1 MPKIVKTLFISV
13 VSLVVLVAVGLA
25 AVVMLVNP
33 NDFKPQIIELVEK
46 QTGRQLSIEQPLELT
61 VFPNIGI
68 STGDV
73 RLSNAKGFAEAN
85 FAQFDQLVLRVKL
98 MPLLNQQLEADTV
111 VLRGMRLNLERRA
124 NGQTNW
130 DDLVAKSSG
139 EAPAKSSD
147 VAVVPAA
154 LVIEGVDIDD
164 AQITWVDQLA
174 GEQITITKMS
184 LQSSG
189 IKAGQSTDVSASL
202 QLQSTLHKL
211 TADISLSGQI
221 KAAADPSKLMISPL
235 SLKARATG
243 DALPKSGLSV
253 DLKTNL
259 AVDLPNQSVRLEKL
273 QGDVL
278 GMQISADLS
287 ATSKDALQVKSGLT
301 LSTDS
306 LRDVLETLGI
316 TLKIADA
323 NVMGPFRLTAEAQQF
338 GQTISLD
345 KLELNLD
352 DLRVKGGA
360 QLVQGKVP
368 SVSANI
374 SMNALNVDRYMP
386 PVSDKP
392 SAKQAADSANPLGAL
407 FAANVD
413 AQLQISELVAQ
424 KVKMTDV
431 LVEAK
436 SKDKQLRVYPMK
448 AKLYGGDFSGDIK
461 IDARK
466 KEPFIQAKKVLRNV
480 QLGPMLNDRMAFDK
494 LVGLGDIEA
503 DMSVRGLDEAA
514 IRNSLNGTAS
524 FNFRDG
530 AVKGVNIAKL
540 IRQAGALLGVQSS
553 GEVSDQNQ
561 TDFTSLSGSI
571 KAVNGVVSN
580 SDLSAMS
587 PLLRVSGKGSVNLP
601 KDTVDYR
608 LAVELVSSLQ
618 GQGGQAADQLSGIPV
633 PVRIVG
639 PLQKPQFKPELD
651 SVLKSKAEQE
661 LKKKAKEKLD
671 EKLKGVLG
679 DQLKGLF
686 GR

>member
-1 MPKIVKTLFISV
+1 MPKSIKTLFIAII
-13 VSLVVLVAVGLA
+13 SLVILIGVGLT

-33 NDFKPQIIELVEK
+33 NDFKPQIVELVEK
-46 QTGRQLSIEQPLELT
+46 QTGRQLTIDQPLELT
-61 VFPNIGI
+61 LFPSIGL

-73 RLSNAKGFAEAN
+73 RLSNATGFSEKN

-98 MPLLNQQLEADTV
+98 MPLLKQQLEADTV
-111 VLRGMRLNLERRA
+111 VLRGMRLNLERKA
-124 NGQTNW
+124 NGHTNW
-130 DDLVAKSSG
+130 NDLVTKSSG
-139 EAPAKSSD
+139 ETPAKPSD
-147 VAVVPAA
+147 AAVVPAA

-164 AQITWVDQLA
+164 AQITWIDQLT
-174 GEQITITKMS
+174 GERLTITKMS

-189 IKAGQSTDVSASL
+189 IKAGQSTDVSASMK
-202 QLQSTLHKL
+202 LQSALHRL
-211 TADISLSGQI
+211 TAEVSLSGQI
-221 KAAADPSKLMISPL
+221 KAAADPSKLVISPL
-235 SLKARATG
+235 SLVANAMG
-243 DALPKSGLSV
+243 EGLPEKGLSV
-253 DLKTNL
+253 DVKTNL
-259 AVDLPNQSVRLEKL
+259 AVDLPNQTARLEKL
-273 QGDVL
+273 EGNLL
-278 GMQISADLS
+278 GMAVTADLS
-287 ATSKDALQVKSGLT
+287 ATAKDELQVKGGLT
-301 LSTDS
+301 LSAGS
-306 LRDVLETLGI
+306 LRSILSGLGVSLETADSSVLG
-316 TLKIADA
+316 A
-323 NVMGPFRLTAEAQQF
+323 FSLTAEAQQF

-345 KLELNLD
+345 KLALNLD
-352 DLRVKGGA
+352 DLRVNGSVK
-360 QLVQGKVP
+360 LIQGKVP
-368 SVSANI
+368 SVSAKV

-386 PVSDKP
+386 PASDKP
-392 SAKQAADSANPLGAL
+392 SAKQTADSANPLSAL
-407 FAANVD
+407 FVANVD
-413 AQLQISELVAQ
+413 EQLKITELIAQ
-424 KVKMTDV
+424 KVKMTDF

-436 SKDKQLRVYPMK
+436 IKDKQLRVFTMK

-461 IDARK
+461 IDSRK

-480 QLGPMLNDRMAFDK
+480 QLGPMLNDRMNFDK

-540 IRQAGALLGVQSS
+540 TRQAGALLGVQSS

-671 EKLKGVLG
+671 EKLQGVLG

>member
-1 MPKIVKTLFISV
+1 MPKIVKTLLITV
-13 VSLVVLVAVGLA
+13 VSLVALVAVGLA

-46 QTGRQLSIEQPLELT
+46 QTGRLLSIEQPLELT
-61 VFPNIGI
+61 VFPSIGL

-73 RLSNAKGFAEAN
+73 RLSNAKGFAETN

-98 MPLLNQQLEADTV
+98 MPLLKQQLEADTV
-111 VLRGMRLNLERRA
+111 VLRGMRLNLERKA

-147 VAVVPAA
+147 AAVVPAA

-164 AQITWVDQLA
+164 AQITWVDQMA
-174 GEQITITKMS
+174 GERLTITQMS

-202 QLQSTLHKL
+202 QLQSALYKL
-211 TADISLSGQI
+211 TANVSLGGQI
-221 KAAADPSKLMISPL
+221 KAAADPSKLVVSPL
-235 SLKARATG
+235 TLKASAKG
-243 DALPKSGLSV
+243 DALPRQGLSV

-273 QGDVL
+273 QGDAL
-278 GMQISADLS
+278 GMQIAADLS
-287 ATSKDALQVKSGLT
+287 ATSKEAIQVKGGLT

-306 LRDVLETLGI
+306 LRGVLEALGI
-316 TLKIADA
+316 TLQTADA
-323 NVMGPFRLTAEAQQF
+323 TVMGPFRLTAEAQQF

-345 KLELNLD
+345 KLDLSLD
-352 DLRVKGGA
+352 DLRVNGSA

-368 SVSANI
+368 SVSAKV
-374 SMNALNVDRYMP
+374 SMNALNVDLYMP
-386 PVSDKP
+386 SASDKP
-392 SAKQAADSANPLGAL
+392 SAKQTADSANPLGAL
-407 FAANVD
+407 FMANVD
-413 AQLQISELVAQ
+413 AELKISELIAQ

-480 QLGPMLNDRMAFDK
+480 QLGPMLNDRMNFDK

-540 IRQAGALLGVQSS
+540 IRQAGALLGVKSA

-571 KAVNGVVSN
+571 KAINGVVSN

-587 PLLRVSGKGSVNLP
+587 PLLRVSGKGSVKLP

>member
-1 MPKIVKTLFISV
+1 MPKSIKTLFIAII
-13 VSLVVLVAVGLA
+13 SLVILIGVGLT

-33 NDFKPQIIELVEK
+33 NDFKPQIVELVEK
-46 QTGRQLSIEQPLELT
+46 QTGRQLTIDQPLELT
-61 VFPNIGI
+61 LFPSIGL

-73 RLSNAKGFAEAN
+73 RLSNATGFSEKN

-98 MPLLNQQLEADTV
+98 MPLLKQQLEADTV
-111 VLRGMRLNLERRA
+111 VLRGMRLNLERKA
-124 NGQTNW
+124 NGHTNW
-130 DDLVAKSSG
+130 NDLVTKSSG
-139 EAPAKSSD
+139 ETPAKPSD
-147 VAVVPAA
+147 AAVVSAA

-164 AQITWVDQLA
+164 AQITWIDQLT
-174 GEQITITKMS
+174 GERLTITKMS

-189 IKAGQSTDVSASL
+189 IKAGQSTDVSASMK
-202 QLQSTLHKL
+202 LQSALHRL
-211 TADISLSGQI
+211 TAEVSLSGQI
-221 KAAADPSKLMISPL
+221 KAAADPSKLVISPL
-235 SLKARATG
+235 SLVANAMG
-243 DALPKSGLSV
+243 EGLPEKGLSV
-253 DLKTNL
+253 DVKTNL
-259 AVDLPNQSVRLEKL
+259 AVDLPNQTARLEKL
-273 QGDVL
+273 EGNLL
-278 GMQISADLS
+278 GMAVTADLS
-287 ATSKDALQVKSGLT
+287 ATAKDELQVKGGLT
-301 LSTDS
+301 LSAGS
-306 LRDVLETLGI
+306 LRSILSGLGVSLETADSSVLG
-316 TLKIADA
+316 A
-323 NVMGPFRLTAEAQQF
+323 FSLTAEAQQF

-345 KLELNLD
+345 KLALNLD
-352 DLRVKGGA
+352 DLRVNGSAK
-360 QLVQGKVP
+360 LIQGKVP
-368 SVSANI
+368 SVSAKV
-374 SMNALNVDRYMP
+374 SMNALNVDRYLP
-386 PVSDKP
+386 PASDKP
-392 SAKQAADSANPLGAL
+392 SAKQTADSANPLSAL
-407 FAANVD
+407 FVANVD
-413 AQLQISELVAQ
+413 AQLKITELIAQ
-424 KVKMTDV
+424 KVKMTDF

-436 SKDKQLRVYPMK
+436 SKDKQLRVFTMK

-461 IDARK
+461 IDSRK

-480 QLGPMLNDRMAFDK
+480 QLGPMLNDRMNFDK

-540 IRQAGALLGVQSS
+540 TRQAGALLGVQSS

-671 EKLKGVLG
+671 EKLQGVLG

>member
-1 MPKIVKTLFISV
+1 MPKVVKTLLVAV
-13 VSLVVLVAVGLA
+13 VSLVILVAVGLA
-25 AVVMLVNP
+25 AVIMLLNP
-33 NDFKPQIIELVEK
+33 NDFKLQIIELVEK

-61 VFPNIGI
+61 VFPSIGL

-73 RLSNAKGFAEAN
+73 RLSNAKGFAETN

-98 MPLLNQQLEADTV
+98 MPLLKQQLEADTV
-111 VLRGMRLNLERRA
+111 VLRGMRLNLERKA

-130 DDLVAKSSG
+130 DDLVTKSSVD
-139 EAPAKSSD
+139 APAKSSD
-147 VAVVPAA
+147 AAVVPAA

-164 AQITWVDQLA
+164 AQITWVDQMA
-174 GEQITITKMS
+174 GERLTITKMS

-202 QLQSTLHKL
+202 QLQSALHKVI
-211 TADISLSGQI
+211 ADLSLSGQI

-235 SLKARATG
+235 MLKTSAKG

-253 DLKTNL
+253 DLKMNL
-259 AVDLPNQSVRLEKL
+259 AVDIPNQSMRLEKL

-278 GMQISADLS
+278 GMQVAADLS
-287 ATSKDALQVKSGLT
+287 ATSKEALQVKGGLT

-306 LRDVLETLGI
+306 LRGVLETLGI
-316 TLKIADA
+316 TLQTADA
-323 NVMGPFRLTAEAQQF
+323 TVMGPFRLTAEAQQF

-345 KLELNLD
+345 KLDLSLD
-352 DLRVKGGA
+352 DLRVNGSA

-368 SVSANI
+368 SVSAKV

-386 PVSDKP
+386 PASDKL
-392 SAKQAADSANPLGAL
+392 SAKQTADSANPLGAL
-407 FAANVD
+407 FVANVD
-413 AQLQISELVAQ
+413 AQLKISELIAQ

-480 QLGPMLNDRMAFDK
+480 QLGPMLNDRMNFDK

-530 AVKGVNIAKL
+530 AVKDVNIAKL

-561 TDFTSLSGSI
+561 TDFTSLSASI

-587 PLLRVSGKGSVNLP
+587 PLLRLSGKGSVNLP

-618 GQGGQAADQLSGIPV
+618 GQGGQAADQLSGIPACADCRSIAEATIQTRARFSAQV
-633 PVRIVG
+633 ESG
-639 PLQKPQFKPELD
+639 A
-651 SVLKSKAEQE
+651 KAE
-661 LKKKAKEKLD
+661 KESQR
-671 EKLKGVLG
+671 EA
-679 DQLKGLF
+679 
-686 GR
+686 R

>member
-1 MPKIVKTLFISV
+1 
-13 VSLVVLVAVGLA
+13 VLGA
-25 AVVMLVNP
+25 
-33 NDFKPQIIELVEK
+33 F
-46 QTGRQLSIEQPLELT
+46 
-61 VFPNIGI
+61 
-68 STGDV
+68 
-73 RLSNAKGFAEAN
+73 
-85 FAQFDQLVLRVKL
+85 
-98 MPLLNQQLEADTV
+98 
-111 VLRGMRLNLERRA
+111 
-124 NGQTNW
+124 
-130 DDLVAKSSG
+130 
-139 EAPAKSSD
+139 
-147 VAVVPAA
+147 
-154 LVIEGVDIDD
+154 
-164 AQITWVDQLA
+164 
-174 GEQITITKMS
+174 
-184 LQSSG
+184 
-189 IKAGQSTDVSASL
+189 
-202 QLQSTLHKL
+202 
-211 TADISLSGQI
+211 
-221 KAAADPSKLMISPL
+221 
-235 SLKARATG
+235 SLK
-243 DALPKSGLSV
+243 
-253 DLKTNL
+253 
-259 AVDLPNQSVRLEKL
+259 
-273 QGDVL
+273 
-278 GMQISADLS
+278 
-287 ATSKDALQVKSGLT
+287 
-301 LSTDS
+301 
-306 LRDVLETLGI
+306 
-316 TLKIADA
+316 
-323 NVMGPFRLTAEAQQF
+323 AEAQQF

-345 KLELNLD
+345 KLALNLD
-352 DLRVKGGA
+352 DLRVDGSAK
-360 QLVQGKVP
+360 LIQGKVP
-368 SVSANI
+368 SVSAKI
-374 SMNALNVDRYMP
+374 SMNALNVDRYLP
-386 PVSDKP
+386 PASDKP
-392 SAKQAADSANPLGAL
+392 SAKQTADSANPLGAL
-407 FAANVD
+407 FVANVD
-413 AQLQISELVAQ
+413 AQLKISELIAQ
-424 KVKMTDV
+424 KVKMTEV

-480 QLGPMLNDRMAFDK
+480 QLGPLLNDRLAFDK
-494 LVGLGDIEA
+494 LVGIGDIQA

-514 IRNSLNGTAS
+514 IRNSLNGIAS

-553 GEVSDQNQ
+553 GELSDQNQ

-671 EKLKGVLG
+671 EKLKGILG

>member
-1 MPKIVKTLFISV
+1 MPKIFKTLLIGV

-33 NDFKPQIIELVEK
+33 NDFKPQIVELVEK
-46 QTGRQLSIEQPLELT
+46 QTGRQLTIDQPLELT
-61 VFPNIGI
+61 VFPSISM

-73 RLSNAKGFAEAN
+73 RLSNATGFSEKN

-98 MPLLNQQLEADTV
+98 MPLLKQQLEADTV
-111 VLRGMRLNLERRA
+111 VLRGMRLNLERKA

-139 EAPAKSSD
+139 ETPAKSSD
-147 VAVVPAA
+147 AAVVPAA

-164 AQITWVDQLA
+164 AQITWIDQLT
-174 GEQITITKMS
+174 GERLTITKMS

-189 IKAGQSTDVSASL
+189 IKAGQSTDVSASMK
-202 QLQSTLHKL
+202 LQSTLHKL
-211 TADISLSGQI
+211 TAEVSLSGQI
-221 KAAADPSKLMISPL
+221 KATADPSKLVISPL
-235 SLKARATG
+235 SLVANAMG
-243 DALPKSGLSV
+243 ENLPKKGLSV

-259 AVDLPNQSVRLEKL
+259 AVDLPNQTARLEKL
-273 QGDVL
+273 EGNLL
-278 GMQISADLS
+278 GMAVTADLS
-287 ATSKDALQVKSGLT
+287 ATAKDELQVKGGLT
-301 LSTDS
+301 LSAGS
-306 LRDVLETLGI
+306 LRSILSGLGVSVDTADSSVLGVFS
-316 TLKIADA
+316 LK
-323 NVMGPFRLTAEAQQF
+323 AEAQQF

-345 KLELNLD
+345 KLALNLD
-352 DLRVKGGA
+352 DLRVNGSAK
-360 QLVQGKVP
+360 LIQGKVP
-368 SVSANI
+368 SVSAKV
-374 SMNALNVDRYMP
+374 SMNALNVDRYLL

-392 SAKQAADSANPLGAL
+392 SAKQTADSANPLGAL
-407 FAANVD
+407 FVANVD
-413 AQLQISELVAQ
+413 AQLKITELIAQ

-480 QLGPMLNDRMAFDK
+480 QLGPLLNDRLAFDK
-494 LVGLGDIEA
+494 LVGIGDIQA

-540 IRQAGALLGVQSS
+540 IRQAGTLLGVQSS
-553 GEVSDQNQ
+553 GGVSDQNQ

-571 KAVNGVVSN
+571 KAVKGVVSN

-671 EKLKGVLG
+671 EKLKGILG

>member
-1 MPKIVKTLFISV
+1 MPKSIKTLFIAII
-13 VSLVVLVAVGLA
+13 SLVILIGVGLT

-33 NDFKPQIIELVEK
+33 NDFKPQIVELVEK
-46 QTGRQLSIEQPLELT
+46 QTGRQLTIDQPLELT
-61 VFPNIGI
+61 LFPSIGL

-73 RLSNAKGFAEAN
+73 RLSNATGFSEKN

-98 MPLLNQQLEADTV
+98 MPLLKQQLEADTV
-111 VLRGMRLNLERRA
+111 VLRGMRLNLERKA
-124 NGQTNW
+124 NGHTNW
-130 DDLVAKSSG
+130 NDLVTKSSG
-139 EAPAKSSD
+139 ETPAKPSD
-147 VAVVPAA
+147 AAVVPAA

-164 AQITWVDQLA
+164 AQITWIDQLT
-174 GEQITITKMS
+174 GERLTITKMS

-189 IKAGQSTDVSASL
+189 IKAGQSTDVSASMK
-202 QLQSTLHKL
+202 LQSALHRL
-211 TADISLSGQI
+211 TAEVSLSGQI
-221 KAAADPSKLMISPL
+221 KAAADPSKLVISPL
-235 SLKARATG
+235 SLVANAMG
-243 DALPKSGLSV
+243 EGLPEKGLSV
-253 DLKTNL
+253 DVKTNL
-259 AVDLPNQSVRLEKL
+259 AVDLPNQTARLEKL
-273 QGDVL
+273 EGNLL
-278 GMQISADLS
+278 GMAVTADLS
-287 ATSKDALQVKSGLT
+287 ATAKDELQVKGGLT
-301 LSTDS
+301 LSAGS
-306 LRDVLETLGI
+306 LRSILSGLGVSLETADSSVLG
-316 TLKIADA
+316 A
-323 NVMGPFRLTAEAQQF
+323 FSLTAEAQQF

-345 KLELNLD
+345 KLALNLD
-352 DLRVKGGA
+352 DLRVNGSAK
-360 QLVQGKVP
+360 LIQGKVP
-368 SVSANI
+368 SVSAKV
-374 SMNALNVDRYMP
+374 SMNALNVDRYLP
-386 PVSDKP
+386 PASDKP
-392 SAKQAADSANPLGAL
+392 SAKQTADSANPLSAL
-407 FAANVD
+407 FVANVD
-413 AQLQISELVAQ
+413 AQLKITELIAQ
-424 KVKMTDV
+424 KVKMTDF

-436 SKDKQLRVYPMK
+436 SKDKQLRVFTMK

-461 IDARK
+461 IDSRK

-480 QLGPMLNDRMAFDK
+480 QLGPMLNDRMNFDK

-540 IRQAGALLGVQSS
+540 TRQAGALLGVQSS

-671 EKLKGVLG
+671 EKLQGVLG